1 MANKTPQPKKMNS
14 KIIIYIGILI
24 LSISCNSNLEKSSN
38 QDRNEESERIN
49 NPQPITP
56 ALKENTVEA
65 IEEVEEIE
73 EEEPALIRDKYLHGI
88 IEQDSTVFL
97 MATMRKNYSLF
108 GYETPSTKSKK
119 LFLFSVFTDEVEGNP
134 SNCDYG
140 SFYDSSEMERIGMTL
155 KYTSDTL
162 GFRKLMMIRN
172 NLINDFAYVEKK
184 WLEFESDE

>member
-1 MANKTPQPKKMNS
+1 MKI

-38 QDRNEESERIN
+38 QDKKEELERID

-56 ALKENTVEA
+56 ALEENTVEA

-88 IEQDSTVFL
+88 IEKDSTVFL
-97 MATMRKNYSLF
+97 MATMRKSYRLF
-108 GYETPSTKSKK
+108 GYEAPTTKSKK
-119 LFLFSVFTDEVEGNP
+119 LFLFSVFTDDVEGNP
-134 SNCDYG
+134 FDCDYG
-140 SFYDSSEMERIGMTL
+140 SFYETSGMERIGMTL

-184 WLEFESDE
+184 WLEFEHDE